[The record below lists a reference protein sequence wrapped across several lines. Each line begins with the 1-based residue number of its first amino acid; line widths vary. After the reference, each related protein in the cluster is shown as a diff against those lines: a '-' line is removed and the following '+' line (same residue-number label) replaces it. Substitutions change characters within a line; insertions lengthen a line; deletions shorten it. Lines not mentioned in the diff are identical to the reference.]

1 LSLAWSPFKR
11 IKNKFLR
18 DTATLQATGLINQA
32 SQILSTVLIA
42 RILGAEGQGLFVSAI
57 ALQGLFYFLLNMGL
71 TQATISQLAA
81 AHARNNR
88 VKVAGWLAFMAK
100 CLILFGIVL
109 AATGWFILPAVGELI
124 FDFFEDGA
132 GGHGH
137 QIGIWAW
144 LLCLQPIL
152 EMPRIVAGV
161 AFQGTRRMFALGTME
176 NGQEVTRLFLVI
188 LGAAITDSPQGAII
202 GYLGACLVGSVLAI
216 DMYTRVR
223 EDDPGLLPSVR
234 EIWTGMRGIPIMRG
248 LRLGIRVGLLK
259 NGHSLFITVFPRL
272 IIGGVAG
279 MGWVAYF
286 HIAQRIMQVP
296 MMFTM
301 GVTRTVLPAMSE
313 LAGLRDMK
321 ALRRLFMKAALIT
334 GSVVG
339 GGIVIAIPII
349 TPLVDRLFPEDYADK
364 VYVYYCILALGY
376 VPAAFA
382 SCIESFYITT
392 NLVRWWIGLTIVGA
406 IITIPTNVWLVLN
419 VPYTG
424 TAWGHSLYQ
433 SWVII
438 HCIFILIWFTRNDES
453 HWDQESDPPKV
464 AA

>member
-1 LSLAWSPFKR
+1 MTIAAGPFKR

-18 DTATLQATGLINQA
+18 DTATLQATGMVNQA

-57 ALQGLFYFLLNMGL
+57 ALQALFYFLLNMGL

-81 AHARNNR
+81 ASARGNR

-100 CLILFGIVL
+100 CMLLFGFVL
-109 AATGWFILPAVGELI
+109 AATGWFILPATGKLI
-124 FDFFEDGA
+124 FDFFEKGSH
-132 GGHGH
+132 GHGH
-137 QIGIWAW
+137 QIGVWAW
-144 LLCLQPIL
+144 MLCLQPLL
-152 EMPRIVAGV
+152 EMPRVVVGV

-176 NGQEVTRLFLVI
+176 NGQELVRLFLVV
-188 LGAAITDSPQGAII
+188 LGAGITNSPEGAII
-202 GYLGACLVGSVLAI
+202 GYLGACALGSVLAI
-216 DMYTRVR
+216 DFYTRAR
-223 EDDPGLLPSVR
+223 AEDPGLLPSLR
-234 EIWTGMRGIPIMRG
+234 EIWSGMRGVPIMRG
-248 LRLGIRVGLLK
+248 LRLGLRVGLLK

-301 GVTRTVLPAMSE
+301 GVTRTMLPAMSE

-321 ALRRLFMKAALIT
+321 ALRRLFTRAALIT
-334 GSVVG
+334 GCVVG
-339 GGIVIAIPII
+339 GGIVLAIPII
-349 TPLVDRLFPEDYADK
+349 SPLVQHLFPEDYAPK
-364 VYVYYCILALGY
+364 VFTYYCILALGY

-382 SCIESFYITT
+382 SSIEAFYIAT
-392 NLVRWWIGLTIVGA
+392 NQVRWWIGLTIIGA
-406 IITIPTNVWLVLN
+406 IITIPTNIWLVFK

-433 SWVII
+433 SWVIV
-438 HCIFILIWFTRNDES
+438 HCIFILYWFKRNDDS
-453 HWDQESDPPKV
+453 HWETKAVPLEALS
-464 AA
+464 